1 MKFKFILTFSL
12 FIFILPSCDKSIAP
26 EILATVGSREV
37 TSYDFSESYS
47 KRLVNSQLKDSEIER
62 EKHLQFLIR
71 NKLFSEA
78 ALRDKLEL
86 DSIAHRYIQ
95 LDSIKYIR
103 DELYYEMI
111 LNHEIDMNDEIMR
124 KHYLWANRECHFKH
138 LFFNNKERADSVFLL
153 LAADSSLFDSIA
165 FQTFSDER
173 LKKSGGDLGWIRY
186 NDLDPNL
193 ELKGFD
199 LDLDLISAPIRSSFG
214 WHILKKIDERN
225 QMITDESE
233 FQTIKNGIKKTIIRK
248 MNQIQSDQFVNDLML
263 SKNILLDDSL
273 IQDVTSA
280 LFQLALLHGEN
291 PPITGEQKGEVI
303 FNLFSNL
310 RDVAELPLA
319 QYDDGEFIV
328 QDYMDGIQSLPTVQ
342 TNYSPKTTF
351 YHALRNKILSEEGGK
366 NDLGNH
372 PNVQLKLQDSK
383 DRFLT
388 RAYLSTFFDG
398 KTQGAFSKA
407 KLDSISNS
415 LRENIPVTLYPE
427 HLERLFVEN

>member
-1 MKFKFILTFSL
+1 
-12 FIFILPSCDKSIAP
+12 
-26 EILATVGSREV
+26 
-37 TSYDFSESYS
+37 SESYS

-153 LAADSSLFDSIA
+153 LSADSSVFDSIA

-214 WHILKKIDERN
+214 WHILKKIDEKN

-303 FNLFSNL
+303 FDLFSNL
-310 RDVAELPLA
+310 RDVAQLPLA

-366 NDLGNH
+366 KDLGNH

>member
-12 FIFILPSCDKSIAP
+12 FIFILPSCNKSIAP

-214 WHILKKIDERN
+214 WHILKKIDEKN

-233 FQTIKNGIKKTIIRK
+233 FHTIKNGIKKTIIRK

-291 PPITGEQKGEVI
+291 PPITGEKKGEVI
-303 FNLFSNL
+303 FDLFSNL
-310 RDVAELPLA
+310 RDVAQLPLA

>member
-153 LAADSSLFDSIA
+153 LSADSSVFDSIA

-214 WHILKKIDERN
+214 WHILKKIDEKN

-303 FNLFSNL
+303 FDLFSNL
-310 RDVAELPLA
+310 RDVAQLPLA

-366 NDLGNH
+366 KDLGNH

>member
-193 ELKGFD
+193 ELKGFE
-199 LDLDLISAPIRSSFG
+199 LDLDLISAPIRSSVG

-303 FNLFSNL
+303 FDLFSNL
-310 RDVAELPLA
+310 RDVAQLPLA

>member
-138 LFFNNKERADSVFLL
+138 LFYNNKERADSVFLL

-310 RDVAELPLA
+310 RDVAELQLA

-398 KTQGAFSKA
+398 KTQGAFSKE

>member
-303 FNLFSNL
+303 FDLFSNL
-310 RDVAELPLA
+310 RDVAQLPLA

>member
-124 KHYLWANRECHFKH
+124 KHYLWAKRECHFKH

-233 FQTIKNGIKKTIIRK
+233 FQTIKDGIKKTIIRK

-303 FNLFSNL
+303 FDLFSNL
-310 RDVAELPLA
+310 RDVAQLPLA

>member
-303 FNLFSNL
+303 FDLFSNL
-310 RDVAELPLA
+310 RDVAQLPLA
-319 QYDDGEFIV
+319 QYNDGEFIV

-398 KTQGAFSKA
+398 KTQGAFSKE

>member
-138 LFFNNKERADSVFLL
+138 LFYNNKERADSVFLL

-173 LKKSGGDLGWIRY
+173 LKQSGGDLGWIRY

-303 FNLFSNL
+303 FDLFSNL
-310 RDVAELPLA
+310 RDVAQLPLA

-398 KTQGAFSKA
+398 KTQGAFSKE

>member
-303 FNLFSNL
+303 FDLFSNL
-310 RDVAELPLA
+310 RDVAQLPLA
-319 QYDDGEFIV
+319 QYNDGEFIV

>member
-1 MKFKFILTFSL
+1 MYIKY
-12 FIFILPSCDKSIAP
+12 ILPLSLLFLTLHSCEKPIAS

-37 TSYDFSESYS
+37 TSFNFSESYS
-47 KRLVNSQLKDSEIER
+47 KKLVNSQLEDSEFER

-78 ALRDKLEL
+78 ALRDHLEL

-95 LDSIKYIR
+95 LDSIKYLR

-111 LNHEIDMNDEIMR
+111 LNHETDVSDAMMR

-138 LFFNNKERADSVFLL
+138 LFFNNKEDADSVFLL
-153 LAADSSLFDSIA
+153 LSTDYSLFDSIA

-214 WHILKKIDERN
+214 WHILKKIDEKN

-233 FQTIKNGIKKTIIRK
+233 FQTIKNGIKKIIIRK

-303 FNLFSNL
+303 FDLFSNL
-310 RDVAELPLA
+310 RDVAQLPLA

-366 NDLGNH
+366 KDLGNH

>member
-173 LKKSGGDLGWIRY
+173 LKQSGGDLGWIRY

-303 FNLFSNL
+303 FDLFSNL
-310 RDVAELPLA
+310 RDVAQLPLA
-319 QYDDGEFIV
+319 QYNDGEFIV

-388 RAYLSTFFDG
+388 RAYLSTFIDG

>member
-153 LAADSSLFDSIA
+153 LSADSSLFDSIA

-214 WHILKKIDERN
+214 WHILKKIDEKN

-303 FNLFSNL
+303 FDLFSNL
-310 RDVAELPLA
+310 RDVAQLPLA

-398 KTQGAFSKA
+398 KTQGAFSKE

>member
-303 FNLFSNL
+303 FDLFSNL
-310 RDVAELPLA
+310 RDVAQLPLA

-388 RAYLSTFFDG
+388 RAYLSTFIDG
-398 KTQGAFSKA
+398 KTQGAFSKE

>member
-310 RDVAELPLA
+310 RDVAQLPLA

>member
-398 KTQGAFSKA
+398 KTQGAFSKE

>member
-1 MKFKFILTFSL
+1 
-12 FIFILPSCDKSIAP
+12 
-26 EILATVGSREV
+26 
-37 TSYDFSESYS
+37 
-47 KRLVNSQLKDSEIER
+47 
-62 EKHLQFLIR
+62 
-71 NKLFSEA
+71 
-78 ALRDKLEL
+78 
-86 DSIAHRYIQ
+86 
-95 LDSIKYIR
+95 
-103 DELYYEMI
+103 
-111 LNHEIDMNDEIMR
+111 
-124 KHYLWANRECHFKH
+124 
-138 LFFNNKERADSVFLL
+138 
-153 LAADSSLFDSIA
+153 
-165 FQTFSDER
+165 
-173 LKKSGGDLGWIRY
+173 
-186 NDLDPNL
+186 
-193 ELKGFD
+193 
-199 LDLDLISAPIRSSFG
+199 
-214 WHILKKIDERN
+214 
-225 QMITDESE
+225 MITDESE

-303 FNLFSNL
+303 FDLFSNL
-310 RDVAELPLA
+310 RDVAQLPLA
-319 QYDDGEFIV
+319 QYNDGEFIV